1 MFNNVKVGDDIY
13 FNKNNRISVL
23 EVTKVTKTYIEAKQN
38 DLPDSIFKFTIK
50 GNVWGDKSNY
60 EYLLNWTKDIFE
72 QHIENQNK
80 AKRTNELRNNILM
93 KIRQNSYI
101 GNLELYEEINKLVE
115 QLK

>member
-1 MFNNVKVGDDIY
+1 MAIKTFIIGETVY
-13 FNKNNRISVL
+13 FQSYNDVIPL
-23 EVTKVTKTYIEAKQN
+23 EIIKVTKTYIEAKRN
-38 DLPDSIFKFTIK
+38 EKTYKFTIN
-50 GNVWGDKSNY
+50 GNLWDRKTFH
-60 EYLLNWTKDIFE
+60 EFLLNWNE
-72 QHIENQNK
+72 SQYNEHIENQNK